1 MGYKDKKV
9 DALQRQLSR
18 EWKLEGSKGIVEF
31 FFFSDLNDFDGFIR
45 ILAIVEKKIN
55 DFEERLIEIS

>member
-1 MGYKDKKV
+1 MEIRRLK
-9 DALQRQLSR
+9 RNSR
-18 EWKLEGSKGIVEF
+18 IF

-55 DFEERLIEIS
+55 DFEERLTEI